1 LIRYISDR
9 QRHAAR
15 WVSALEKTDVPLRF
29 IWGMLDPISGAH
41 IAARIRERLP
51 QARLCELSDV
61 SHWPALEAP
70 QRVSAE
76 VLAG

>member
-1 LIRYISDR
+1 MG
-9 QRHAAR
+9 
-15 WVSALEKTDVPLRF
+15 ALEQTDVPLAF

-41 IAARIRERLP
+41 MAARIRERLP
-51 QARLCELSDV
+51 RARMCELSDV

-76 VLAG
+76 LLAR

>member
-1 LIRYISDR
+1 M
-9 QRHAAR
+9 
-15 WVSALEKTDVPLRF
+15 PLAF

-41 IAARIRERLP
+41 MAARIRERLP
-51 QARLCELSDV
+51 RARMCELSDV

-76 VLAG
+76 LLAR